1 MGYNAYI
8 TIKGKT
14 TQAGS
19 GTPSPTNIREL
30 VPIGYQANLLQN
42 TATST
47 TKSGVT
53 FLVNSDRSI
62 TCTGTAVDTIFL
74 TINLKIQ
81 NVINKFVT
89 ISGRSAAP
97 IGVGLSL
104 SEQSSSGWVR
114 NIMVDTANGISGFI
128 SVADGNFVGSS
139 LSIPRGTQMNCTIY
153 PMLNYGSVAAPYVP
167 YTSISYGT
175 QITVNGRPTLLP
187 LTAPLWSM
195 DTVENNVLNKSGTP
209 ISRETHSNKKFVFDG
224 TEDWIYDTISGVR
237 FSIVIS
243 GKKTGISN
251 VICSHFKTLQKFDNP
266 TFSNSLRGST
276 AQGTEQT
283 VVFYPAEAIATDLA
297 SWRGYLA
304 AQYAAGTPVTIVYEL
319 AEVESYTHNPI
330 QFLVDSP
337 WPTII
342 SNENAFI
349 KVSTKPDH
357 PWILPKT
364 DWYAKEDSSEP
375 YEGDYFEAKDYQR
388 IKNNLLCLKDIADTM
403 WPPVP
408 LPSIPNVTVA
418 DYAYSNMINALERSL
433 DALANG
439 TFDPGIDARK
449 TWIDNA
455 PGPKAQDLNRI
466 EESCLKIYETLNAQ
480 QKVLPRLAFTLGGV
494 QF

>member
-153 PMLNYGSVAAPYVP
+153 PMINYGSVAAPYVP
-167 YTSISYGT
+167 YLHSFF
-175 QITVNGRPTLLP
+175 QCLH
-187 LTAPLWSM
+187 
-195 DTVENNVLNKSGTP
+195 
-209 ISRETHSNKKFVFDG
+209 SRD
-224 TEDWIYDTISGVR
+224 
-237 FSIVIS
+237 
-243 GKKTGISN
+243 
-251 VICSHFKTLQKFDNP
+251 
-266 TFSNSLRGST
+266 
-276 AQGTEQT
+276 
-283 VVFYPAEAIATDLA
+283 
-297 SWRGYLA
+297 
-304 AQYAAGTPVTIVYEL
+304 
-319 AEVESYTHNPI
+319 
-330 QFLVDSP
+330 
-337 WPTII
+337 
-342 SNENAFI
+342 
-349 KVSTKPDH
+349 
-357 PWILPKT
+357 
-364 DWYAKEDSSEP
+364 
-375 YEGDYFEAKDYQR
+375 
-388 IKNNLLCLKDIADTM
+388 
-403 WPPVP
+403 
-408 LPSIPNVTVA
+408 
-418 DYAYSNMINALERSL
+418 
-433 DALANG
+433 
-439 TFDPGIDARK
+439 
-449 TWIDNA
+449 
-455 PGPKAQDLNRI
+455 
-466 EESCLKIYETLNAQ
+466 
-480 QKVLPRLAFTLGGV
+480 
-494 QF
+494 